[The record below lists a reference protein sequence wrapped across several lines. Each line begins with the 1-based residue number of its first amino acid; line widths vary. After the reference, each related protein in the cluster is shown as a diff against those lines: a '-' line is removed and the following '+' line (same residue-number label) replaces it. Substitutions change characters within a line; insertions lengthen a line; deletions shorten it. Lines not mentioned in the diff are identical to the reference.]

1 MYNKDIYIQSG
12 SILWLGALHT
22 ANTVYRLNY
31 RLKMLLR
38 KDLFFKAVADINT
51 GFLVTR
57 NVFLTRCFQS
67 FLNRTTHRLF
77 PELFHV

>member
-1 MYNKDIYIQSG
+1 M
-12 SILWLGALHT
+12 WLRALHT
-22 ANTVYRLNY
+22 ANIVYTLKY

-38 KDLFFKAVADINT
+38 KDLFFKAIADINV
-51 GFLVTR
+51 GFLITI

-67 FLNRTTHRLF
+67 FLNTATHRLF